1 MKIPFV
7 FFAISSFFLVNAQE
21 NNSRQFNQWSIELNM
36 GQNKPIRPFSQG
48 HYTSNPDKYFNVN
61 GLEHFDLGARY
72 MFTTSFGLKLDF
84 AYDLVQ
90 QNSNTSLPF
99 KNEQYRVGLQGV
111 ANLGRMLQFES
122 FTKRFGLLAHAGV
135 QINSLNPKSG
145 VNDGHSEQN
154 GGILF
159 GLTPQFRVTNYLA
172 ITADFSA
179 VNNLRQHFNWDGS
192 YAAADNN
199 LTGLI
204 YNSTIGLTLYL
215 GKNDKHA
222 DWFILTNQEDDEAR
236 KRLDKIETLMN
247 DTDKDGVA
255 DYLDQENNTPA
266 GVTVDTRGKFIDT
279 NKNGVPDELERKA
292 IDAKEGKD
300 GAIVITKEDAIK
312 TLLEKGYL
320 SIFFDTNKD
329 YPNTGS
335 TSNVYQIIKFLKNY
349 PDATA
354 TLVGYADLS
363 GNENKNI
370 ELSSR
375 RAKNVFD
382 IIVASG
388 INPSRLKVTSEGV
401 DKSFSTSQTGLSLSR
416 RVSILI
422 K

>member
-1 MKIPFV
+1 
-7 FFAISSFFLVNAQE
+7 
-21 NNSRQFNQWSIELNM
+21 
-36 GQNKPIRPFSQG
+36 
-48 HYTSNPDKYFNVN
+48 
-61 GLEHFDLGARY
+61 
-72 MFTTSFGLKLDF
+72 
-84 AYDLVQ
+84 
-90 QNSNTSLPF
+90 
-99 KNEQYRVGLQGV
+99 
-111 ANLGRMLQFES
+111 
-122 FTKRFGLLAHAGV
+122 
-135 QINSLNPKSG
+135 
-145 VNDGHSEQN
+145 
-154 GGILF
+154 
-159 GLTPQFRVTNYLA
+159 
-172 ITADFSA
+172 
-179 VNNLRQHFNWDGS
+179 
-192 YAAADNN
+192 
-199 LTGLI
+199 
-204 YNSTIGLTLYL
+204 
-215 GKNDKHA
+215 
-222 DWFILTNQEDDEAR
+222 
-236 KRLDKIETLMN
+236 MN